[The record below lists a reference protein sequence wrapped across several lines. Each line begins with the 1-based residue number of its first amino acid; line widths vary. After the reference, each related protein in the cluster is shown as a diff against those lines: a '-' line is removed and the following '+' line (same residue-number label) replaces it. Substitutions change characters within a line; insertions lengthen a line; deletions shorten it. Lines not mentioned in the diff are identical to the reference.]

1 MSIAPLPP
9 GIKIA
14 PTPVNPVTLPVTVRA
29 DAPTPKLTALPL
41 PEAPEADDT
50 APVML
55 RFPAVWLIHAAD
67 PLQVT
72 DPFMVYVPAEE
83 IDINMVFWEIRF
95 AFSVTP
101 DASENAPPAVAVL
114 VPSLKASLRI

>member
-1 MSIAPLPP
+1 
-9 GIKIA
+9 
-14 PTPVNPVTLPVTVRA
+14 
-29 DAPTPKLTALPL
+29 LT
-41 PEAPEADDT
+41 
-50 APVML
+50 
-55 RFPAVWLIHAAD
+55 HAAD

-72 DPFMVYVPAEE
+72 DPLMVYVPAEE